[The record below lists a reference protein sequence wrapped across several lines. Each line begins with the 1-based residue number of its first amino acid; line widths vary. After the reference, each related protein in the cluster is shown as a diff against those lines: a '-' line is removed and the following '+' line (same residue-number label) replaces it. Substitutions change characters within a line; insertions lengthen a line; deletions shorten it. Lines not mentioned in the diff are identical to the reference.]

1 MVTLF
6 QDFGPGLAY
15 SVLSAVPE
23 VLTKKTATLRP
34 ILRKICDLIATSNT
48 TQQGIENNFRMQGVT
63 PADATLYDA
72 LNALLLQAPSIR
84 KKKPA
89 DIDFRLQQLAEVMKC
104 TKERPPF
111 TDSAVPSIS
120 LNEDHYQ
127 EQAHRLAVRVPRL
140 LIESK
145 LDRIIFRTRLLL
157 YFQDSA
163 DALHSSPSSLNTDS
177 SVIHSENIVEKC
189 SELSSS
195 GIVREQN
202 SQLFSSIIAECPNI
216 LCGPSSTLAR
226 LFFASTYPTEN
237 NDTAPISTS
246 TFVWALLTTE
256 QIHSLLDCNTKTF
269 LQSWGDIVGLDYSD
283 VDRAY
288 ALYLQA
294 AITELTPPISAVS
307 VLPSDSVSV
316 SGSALLSVN
325 DSPPDQVAI
334 LESDG
339 PESIIESESPESVED
354 TDDVN
359 SSKAEPVLSN
369 GALRGVSV
377 GKDLGSVELE
387 RILCGVFN
395 DLSSAPPTSVTQVVL
410 GSHPVGEKDDPL
422 LNGPS
427 CVADK
432 ISVLDEV
439 ERIDRMCQNVGFQL
453 VKLMKC
459 QFS

>member
-1 MVTLF
+1 MTLF
-6 QDFGPGLAY
+6 QDYGPGLAY

-48 TQQGIENNFRMQGVT
+48 TQQGVVSNFRMQGVT
-63 PADATLYDA
+63 PADATLYVA

-89 DIDFRLQQLAEVMKC
+89 DIDFRLQQLAEVLKC
-104 TKERPPF
+104 TGERPPL
-111 TDSAVPSIS
+111 TDNAVPSIG
-120 LNEDHYQ
+120 LKEDHYQ
-127 EQAHRLAVRVPRL
+127 GQAHRLAVRVPRL

-163 DALHSSPSSLNTDS
+163 DVLHSSPSSLNTDS
-177 SVIHSENIVEKC
+177 SVIHSENTVEKC

-216 LCGPSSTLAR
+216 LSGPSSTLAR
-226 LFFASTYPTEN
+226 LFFTSTNPTEN
-237 NDTAPISTS
+237 SDTAPISTS
-246 TFVWALLTTE
+246 TFVRALLTTE

-269 LQSWGDIVGLDYSD
+269 LQSWGDIAGLDYSD

-307 VLPSDSVSV
+307 VPPSDSV

-325 DSPPDQVAI
+325 DSPTDQVAI

-339 PESIIESESPESVED
+339 PESIMESESPESVED

-359 SSKAEPVLSN
+359 NPNAEPVLSN
-369 GALRGVSV
+369 GTLTNACV

-395 DLSSAPPTSVTQVVL
+395 DLSSAPPTSITEVVL

-422 LNGPS
+422 LNVPS
-427 CVADK
+427 GVPDK

-439 ERIDRMCQNVGFQL
+439 ERIDRMCHNIGFQL
-453 VKLMKC
+453 VKLMTC